1 MFSKKEELLVRLSKK
16 TLTSSIAATGAC
28 LLLATVT
35 AFANT
40 SSTSAPGYGTL
51 TGTLTGKSYITKV
64 TKNNDNAY
72 LTVKGSMQ
80 DKNGNTVVSTQEIKS
95 PRGYTSYS
103 GAWTSVPS
111 NVYVIYGTHGV
122 QGGSQY
128 GAKAVYTYSHV
139 NP

>member
-1 MFSKKEELLVRLSKK
+1 MKLSKK
-16 TLTSSIAATGAC
+16 TLTSSLAAAVAC
-28 LLLATVT
+28 LSLATVT

-40 SSTSAPGYGTL
+40 SSTPAPGYGTL
-51 TGTLTGKSYITKV
+51 TGTLAGKSYTTKV
-64 TKNNDNAY
+64 TENSDNAL

-80 DKNGNTVVSTQEIKS
+80 DKNGSTVVTTQEIKS

-103 GAWTSVPS
+103 GSWTSVPS

-122 QGGSQY
+122 QGGSKY